1 MTKTATK
8 CISFG
13 VSKVIIL
20 GIVFK
25 KRVGNSLVDEV
36 NSKIISIC
44 KHNSFGYINN
54 GIISN
59 IRLFDDDC
67 YLESVT
73 CYL

>member
-1 MTKTATK
+1 M
-8 CISFG
+8 
-13 VSKVIIL
+13 
-20 GIVFK
+20 FK

-59 IRLFDDDC
+59 IRLFDDDF
-67 YLESVT
+67 YLELVT